1 MATAPATKDQEPTQ
15 GRKFTTT
22 TTTTTTTTR
31 PAPEQGVKCP
41 RCDSSNTKFC
51 YYNNYSLTQPR
62 HFCKTC
68 RRYWTNGGALRNVPI
83 GGGCRKNKRVVVKP
97 SSSSSSSLSSSP
109 RFSNEFSLRGLNVPP
124 SVEFN
129 LGALPFPASSRLNI
143 PTTLNTGL
151 FSNQFSSSPLSFGGD
166 VNSVSVTNNALSGFQ
181 LDATPATVL
190 SNSLM
195 SLASNNNTQN
205 NNNFWALQDR
215 SQGSTLLL
223 SDSFNSSAMQSMQQ
237 SLNVHSSLASSIESL
252 SCVNQDL
259 HLKMQQ
265 QRYATMMF
273 GGDSYHHKGGG
284 GGGGDENNGVSFS
297 QTANRFENQKQLVGN
312 PVMFQNLEISKP
324 PGSSVTEDPSG
335 ATVTT
340 TVAPP
345 TEWFFGNSS
354 FSSAGNGNDG
364 ANSNN
369 NNINININ
377 DANNNWSD
385 ALAWGDFQQQQQQQ
399 YSALP

>member
-1 MATAPATKDQEPTQ
+1 MVPPPENMATPKDQDATQ

-83 GGGCRKNKRVVVKP
+83 GGGCRKNKRAVVKP
-97 SSSSSSSLSSSP
+97 SSSSSSSSP
-109 RFSNEFSLRGLNVPP
+109 RLSTTEFSLRGLNVPP

-143 PTTLNTGL
+143 LEFNLGALPFPSSLNTNHHIPTIINTGL
-151 FSNQFSSSPLSFGGD
+151 FNNNQLSPFLD
-166 VNSVSVTNNALSGFQ
+166 VKSALFQ
-181 LDATPATVL
+181 LDAPPAAL

-195 SLASNNNTQN
+195 GIAP
-205 NNNFWALQDR
+205 NNFWALVTELRQP
-215 SQGSTLLL
+215 G
-223 SDSFNSSAMQSMQQ
+223 
-237 SLNVHSSLASSIESL
+237 LAPEDAAAALRDNDTTRKPVESL
-252 SCVNQDL
+252 P
-259 HLKMQQ
+259 
-265 QRYATMMF
+265 A
-273 GGDSYHHKGGG
+273 
-284 GGGGDENNGVSFS
+284 
-297 QTANRFENQKQLVGN
+297 
-312 PVMFQNLEISKP
+312 
-324 PGSSVTEDPSG
+324 GSAVTEGPSG
-335 ATVTT
+335 ASVT

-354 FSSAGNGNDG
+354 FPSTGNGGGNG
-364 ANSNN
+364 N

-385 ALAWGDFQQQQQQQ
+385 ALAWGNFQQQQQQ